1 MAVAAVPAVDPHRP
15 EIAGRRLGIGV
26 RQLARVVAIRA
37 AAIADDPAH
46 DVSRECGAPGSR
58 PFALIAFHNRSAWPV
73 GLFFALGRISCDPRK
88 LQQSEKVRQLSL
100 LQASPGAM
108 STNGPAKSPTQSA
121 EVRSADI
128 CRILGRAA
136 PLVAVA
142 RTAAESDDEVASLYA
157 GMHRGRRQNL
167 TFVIDALLARGPL
180 RVDRERAV
188 TTLTRLVSPELFLMA
203 TQVEGASPD
212 DYERWLQDTL
222 SALLLPFSDEA
233 PACPG

>member
-1 MAVAAVPAVDPHRP
+1 MSPHRTRQAA
-15 EIAGRRLGIGV
+15 ETRRAVLEG
-26 RQLARVVAIRA
+26 ARA
-37 AAIADDPAH
+37 AF
-46 DVSRECGAPGSR
+46 V
-58 PFALIAFHNRSAWPV
+58 
-73 GLFFALGRISCDPRK
+73 
-88 LQQSEKVRQLSL
+88 QLSWQKATIAMIAQKSGVSAETVYATFGNKRAL
-100 LQASPGAM
+100 LQAVIEKAVRGDQPE
-108 STNGPAKSPTQSA
+108 TPLLEQRGPQSVRNAATQREQIRLFA
-121 EVRSADI
+121 ADI

-136 PLVAVA
+136 PMVAVA

-203 TQVEGASPD
+203 IQVEGASPD
-212 DYERWLQDTL
+212 DYERWLYDTL

-233 PACPG
+233 PASLG